1 MDERRTNEEITMT
14 TPRDSAA
21 TLRTELRVVL
31 AIAGFVF
38 AMALLLGALAPSPAS
53 AAIGDGV
60 GIYKFEAKPSTTQ
73 AGGHPDLSLEFE
85 IENRYD
91 PQLKDPE
98 DPSKFERCACN
109 DARDIIVNLPAGFIG
124 NPSATPQC
132 NAKDFAFDECAIDS
146 QVGVAT
152 ASGCLGATIC
162 SAVPNPTT
170 NLVPPPTTAGLTG
183 FKIPIFNAPV
193 YTYITARTGGDYGL
207 RASVVGIERIFPVP
221 HFIQHLWG
229 VPADPIHDA
238 QRFAKPCVL
247 ICEMRPPTTGY
258 PSNSPLVP
266 FLSNPTTCGEKD
278 LVSTIDITAY
288 DHGTTHAEYPW
299 PATTGCSQLDF
310 NPSLAANPTT
320 TSADAPSGIDVDLTV
335 PQTLDPGTPS
345 PSAIRGTTVKLPP
358 GFTINPNAAVG
369 KTSCS
374 DAQAKFGTEL
384 QAECPEIAKVGTL
397 EIHSAVLPGVLPGAV
412 YLGQPLP
419 GNRYRLFLVADGF
432 GLHVKLP
439 GSVFP
444 DPATG
449 QITVSFQDLPQTPFE
464 RFNMHFFGS
473 ERGILATPEK
483 CGTYAVESNF
493 EPWNNALSDQDSTQ
507 FFTIN
512 GGPNGT
518 PCPGVARPFE
528 PTFRAAS
535 AENTAGAHSPFAVDL
550 RRPDGDQNLT
560 ALTVT
565 TPPGF
570 SGTLRGIPYCPEG
583 AIAQIGNPLY
593 SGVLEQMAPLCPAA
607 SQVGEAVAGAG
618 AGSRPFY
625 TGGKVYLAGPYKGAP
640 LSLIVVIPAV
650 SGPYDLGNVA
660 VRAAIQVNPRN
671 AQVTTISDAMPQ
683 IIEGIPLRAR
693 AVQVNLNRPGFA
705 RNPTN
710 CDPLSVKASVSG
722 DEGGFV
728 TRSSHYQAANCAV
741 LPFEPQLNLR
751 LKGKM
756 KRTGHPA
763 LIATLTTE
771 PGESNLARTRV
782 ALPSTVL
789 LDNAHIGTICTRV
802 QFAANSCPPDSVYG
816 RATAHTPQLDQP
828 LQGPVYLRASNN
840 KLPDLVADLHGQIAI
855 ELVGRIDSV
864 RGGIRTTFEGIPDA
878 SVSRFVLR
886 MSGGDKG
893 LLFNSE
899 NLCRARKK
907 ANVRQL
913 GQNGM
918 RFNTK
923 VSLRTSCG
931 KKRNKRKRL
940 FRATA
945 VRHSR

>member
-1 MDERRTNEEITMT
+1 MAE
-14 TPRDSAA
+14 
-21 TLRTELRVVL
+21 LRTSEEMAMIDRTRAGHGGNTMRITLLVTGLGL
-31 AIAGFVF
+31 A
-38 AMALLLGALAPSPAS
+38 MLWLMLALGVSPAN

-60 GIYKFEAKPSTTQ
+60 GIYKFQAVPSTTQ

-91 PQLKDPE
+91 PQLKDSE
-98 DPSKFERCACN
+98 DPTKFEPCACN

-132 NAKDFAFDECAIDS
+132 NAKEFAFDECPIDS

-170 NLVPPPTTAGLTG
+170 NLIPPPTAAGLTG

-193 YTYITARTGGDYGL
+193 YTYLTARTGSDYGL
-207 RASVVGIERIFPVP
+207 RASVIGTERIFPVP
-221 HFIQHLWG
+221 HFIQNLWG

-266 FLSNPTTCGEKD
+266 FLSNPTTCGEEN
-278 LVSTIDITAY
+278 LVTTIDITAY
-288 DHGTTHAEYPW
+288 DHGRSHAEYPW

-320 TSADAPSGIDVDLTV
+320 SGADTPSGIDVDLTV
-335 PQTLDPGTPS
+335 PQTLNPGTPS
-345 PSAIRGTTVKLPP
+345 PSAIRGTKVKLPP
-358 GFTINPNAAVG
+358 GFTINPNAADG

-374 DAQAKFGTEL
+374 DIQARFGTED
-384 QAECPEIAKVGTL
+384 QAECSEIAKVGTL

-412 YLGQPLP
+412 YLGEPQP

-439 GSVFP
+439 GSVYP

-473 ERGILATPEK
+473 ERGILATPTK
-483 CGTYAVESNF
+483 CGTYAVESRF
-493 EPWNNALSDQDSTQ
+493 EPWNNALADQSSTQ
-507 FFTIN
+507 FFTIDS
-512 GGPNGT
+512 GPNET
-518 PCPGVARPFE
+518 ACPGATRPFA

-535 AENTAGAHSPFAVDL
+535 AGNTAGAHSPFAIEL
-550 RRPDGDQNLT
+550 RRPDGDQNLNGL
-560 ALTVT
+560 AVK

-570 SGTLRGIPYCPEG
+570 SGTLVGIPYCPEA
-583 AIAQIGNPLY
+583 AIAHLSNPLY
-593 SGVLEQMAPLCPAA
+593 SGVLEQVSPSCPAA
-607 SQVGEAVAGAG
+607 SQVGDAIAGAG
-618 AGSRPFY
+618 AGSRPLY

-640 LSLIVVIPAV
+640 LSLVVVIPAV

-660 VRAAIQVNPRN
+660 VRAAIQVNPSN
-671 AQVTTISDAMPQ
+671 AQVTTVSDPLPQ
-683 IIEGIPLRAR
+683 ILEGIPLRAR
-693 AVQVNLNRPGFA
+693 AIMVDLNRPGFA

-710 CDPLSVKASVSG
+710 CNPLSVEASV
-722 DEGGFV
+722 EGSEGAV
-728 TRSSHYQAANCAV
+728 ATPSSHYQVANCAT
-741 LPFEPQLNLR
+741 LSFEPELKLR
-751 LKGKM
+751 LTGGM

-763 LIATLTTE
+763 LTATLTTQ
-771 PGESNLARTRV
+771 PGEANLSRSEV
-782 ALPSTVL
+782 ALPPTVL

-802 QFAANSCPPDSVYG
+802 QFAADTCPPDSVYG
-816 RATAHTPQLDQP
+816 SAIAYTPQLDQP
-828 LQGPVYLRASNN
+828 LQGPVYLRASSN
-840 KLPDLVADLHGQIAI
+840 KLPDLVADLRGQIDI
-855 ELVGRIDSV
+855 ELVGRVDSIK
-864 RGGIRTTFEGIPDA
+864 GGIRTTFEGVPDA
-878 SVSRFVLR
+878 SVSKFVL
-886 MSGGDKG
+886 SLKGGDKG
-893 LLFNSE
+893 LLFNSS
-899 NLCRARKK
+899 NLCRVRKRAK
-907 ANVRQL
+907 VRSV

-918 RFNTK
+918 RHN
-923 VSLRTSCG
+923 VRISLNPSCG
-931 KKRNKRKRL
+931 KGRKKQRL
-940 FRATA
+940 FRATEA
-945 VRHSR
+945 GR